1 MPCRRAC
8 VGRSI
13 TIFLASHSAMHVPV
27 LYAIFVMDLKILK
40 WETKEKKEPYLAP
53 SGVAAD

>member
-1 MPCRRAC
+1 MY
-8 VGRSI
+8 
-13 TIFLASHSAMHVPV
+13 VPV

-40 WETKEKKEPYLAP
+40 WETKEKKEPYLVP